1 VKVIE
6 DKEKMPSMVK
16 GGAAIREKMASMAKG
31 EAHEDKE
38 KMASLPKGAGDEVM
52 PGKKYTYTWHVWKQ
66 AAPGPN
72 EGGSKIWM
80 YHSHVDPTQDIYD
93 GLIGPIIITSARYAN
108 SDGTPN
114 DVSKEFVTM
123 FMVFD
128 ESKPGM
134 TDDQIEG
141 KMKHAINGYIFDNLP
156 GLEMNKGEHI
166 RWHLIGMGNE
176 VDLHTPHWHA
186 NVVLDRGAYTDVVDL
201 LPATMKSVDM
211 TADNPGL
218 WMFHCHV
225 SDHVKA
231 GMTAMYKVR

>member
-1 VKVIE
+1 
-6 DKEKMPSMVK
+6 
-16 GGAAIREKMASMAKG
+16 
-31 EAHEDKE
+31 
-38 KMASLPKGAGDEVM
+38 
-52 PGKKYTYTWHVWKQ
+52 
-66 AAPGPN
+66 
-72 EGGSKIWM
+72 
-80 YHSHVDPTQDIYD
+80 
-93 GLIGPIIITSARYAN
+93 
-108 SDGTPN
+108 
-114 DVSKEFVTM
+114 M

-128 ESKPGM
+128 EPKPGM

-141 KMKHAINGYIFDNLP
+141 SMKHAINGYIFDNLP